1 MKLVRTSHFIG
12 FIGSWWNKRTQLNS
26 FPGLFA
32 AARNREFLWR
42 LQIGRH
48 YRSFFR
54 GFGLLFCVHL
64 LRHSGSIYRGFFQVS
79 FVFFELVT
87 WLDFTLITFD
97 KKGNAVPVQ
106 TGVRFFGFSS
116 ENKLHHRKARRYET
130 ICFFDRSRYLVCTSI
145 DSGPCVACL
154 VRMRDDVLLLHNWD
168 NNFYSVHEH
177 DFVSLR
183 HSCRWINRG
192 NRSHIS
198 LAIFW
203 LQLLT
208 SIVLVAANGSV
219 CMHRCKSTLKPKPTS
234 QYLPMYLPS
243 SNLDPRVSLLCPPW
257 SLKLPTTKGGREQ
270 RPWERGWP
278 SSCTGFL
285 PGLGGQL
292 ISETNPR
299 RTPRTTW
306 PETNNWIEAKSIS
319 FPEPSLRFRPNM
331 EA

>member
-48 YRSFFR
+48 YRFFFR

-243 SNLDPRVSLLCPPW
+243 SNLDPRVSLLWPP
-257 SLKLPTTKGGREQ
+257 RQ
-270 RPWERGWP
+270 RPREAENRDLGNEVGLVPVPVFSQALAVNWFRRRIPDVRPGPRGP
-278 SSCTGFL
+278 KRITGL
-285 PGLGGQL
+285 
-292 ISETNPR
+292 R
-299 RTPRTTW
+299 RSQSR
-306 PETNNWIEAKSIS
+306 SQ
-319 FPEPSLRFRPNM
+319 SLRYDLGQIWRPRN
-331 EA
+331 